1 MQITTIHKEPYSLM
15 IRSQISTKASNGL
28 GQSIHDMSAI
38 RELSGHALHSVS
50 LTTSKLDGNQA
61 VFSRVLHEES
71 ILPPPPPATTGKL
84 PNVVLG
90 KTAIR
95 LPYNPPQAE
104 RRKIFYSNILLS
116 FTEVFSAKDQ
126 LIHTFF
132 NVDVNQMC
140 SVPR

>member
-1 MQITTIHKEPYSLM
+1 M

-28 GQSIHDMSAI
+28 GQSVHDMSFIKKKEKKRRLEPNRA
-38 RELSGHALHSVS
+38 LSGHALHSAS

-61 VFSRVLHEES
+61 VFSRVSHEES